1 MSKKVLSIGQC
12 GFDESSIVSF
22 FKKIAPE
29 VTVVQTH
36 TIAESLTALNQTEY
50 QLVLVNRIFDQ
61 TGEEGLTLLKQVQ
74 SQIKDGLRLLLVSNL
89 PDAQGAA
96 LALGALPGFGKAQ
109 LNQQA
114 TAQLVSSYLEHS

>member
-1 MSKKVLSIGQC
+1 MSKRVLSIGQC
-12 GFDESSIVSF
+12 GFDESAIVSF
-22 FKKIAPE
+22 FHKIAPE
-29 VTVVQTH
+29 VTVIQAH
-36 TIAESLTALNQTEY
+36 TIAESLTALNQAEY
-50 QLVLVNRIFDQ
+50 QLVLVNRIFDR

-89 PDAQGAA
+89 PDAQSAA

-114 TAQLVSSYLEHS
+114 TAQLVSSYL